1 MFVFVF
7 QWMNDKD
14 VVGVGGGYVDIFSII
29 QGFSQGYVVKVY
41 FQGVLFFYFIYY
53 KYFQII
59 IMGYVENIVGIKQL
73 VLIEVVVLYQC
84 L

>member
-14 VVGVGGGYVDIFSII
+14 VVGVGGGYVDVFSIV

-59 IMGYVENIVGIKQL
+59 IMWYVENIVGVKQVIL
-73 VLIEVVVLYQC
+73 VEVVVLYQC